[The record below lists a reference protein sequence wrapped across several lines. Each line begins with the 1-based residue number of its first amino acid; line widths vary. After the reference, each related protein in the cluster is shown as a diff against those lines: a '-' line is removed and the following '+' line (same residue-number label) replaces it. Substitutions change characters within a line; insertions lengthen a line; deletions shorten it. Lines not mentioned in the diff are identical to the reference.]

1 MVQNLT
7 TVLKNVIVDI
17 SSFHLPV
24 QCETGS
30 PGDMGPRGD
39 FGTPGIQGPI
49 GKQSLKLKPAD
60 YFCSISLA
68 KAYLSL

>member
-49 GKQSLKLKPAD
+49 GNH
-60 YFCSISLA
+60 
-68 KAYLSL
+68 